1 MRKYLLSTSAI
12 AGVSLMSSLA
22 LADVSIG
29 GYVEFQYNSTDSDIT
44 ANDGTATGSD
54 AEVSITFTNKTDSG
68 LDITYNSQ
76 IDTDSAGGSIDQ
88 HSLTIAGGFGTL
100 VMGIA
105 DGAEDKYAVNPG
117 AVTQEESNGA
127 TLTNTASTTR
137 IGSSTG
143 AAQDGD
149 ASKISYHMPPMGG
162 LTAGISTRTTQA
174 GGADMTSMGANY
186 ALEAAGAAVTLGY
199 SAATTE
205 GAAKDT
211 DSSSMGMTV
220 VTNGFTIM
228 VAQSSFEATGE
239 DYTTDSM
246 GIGYT
251 LANGVALGAFTVK
264 SQDDIDVS
272 EEYSATHYEMAY
284 TIASGLTAVLTVSDF
299 DYENG
304 TSADAA
310 TVDENGTITSF
321 NIKASF

>member
-22 LADVSIG
+22 LADVSLG
-29 GYVEFQYNSTDSDIT
+29 GYVEFQYNSTDSDIA

-54 AEVSITFTNKTDSG
+54 AEVSFTFTNKTDTG

-76 IDTDSAGGSIDQ
+76 LDTDGGTIDQ
-88 HSLTIAGGFGTL
+88 HSLTIAGGFGKL

-105 DGAEDKYAVNPG
+105 DGAEDAYAMNPG
-117 AVTQEESNGA
+117 AVTQEESNA
-127 TLTNTASTTR
+127 TTLTNTASTTR

-149 ASKISYHMPPMGG
+149 SSKVSYHMPAMGG
-162 LTAGISTRTTQA
+162 LTAGISTATTLA
-174 GGADMTSMGANY
+174 GGADMTSMGAKY
-186 ALEAAGAAVTLGY
+186 AMEAAGAAVTLGY
-199 SAATTE
+199 SSATKE
-205 GAAKDT
+205 GASKDT
-211 DSSSMGMTV
+211 DSSSLGMSV

-228 VAQSSFEATGE
+228 IAQSSFEATGE
-239 DYTTDSM
+239 DYTTDSV

-272 EEYSATHYEMAY
+272 EEYTATHYEMAY

-299 DYENG
+299 EYENG
-304 TSADAA
+304 TSSDSG

>member
-22 LADVSIG
+22 LADVSVG

-54 AEVSITFTNKTDSG
+54 AEVSFTFTNKTDSG

-76 IDTDSAGGSIDQ
+76 LDTDGGTIDQ
-88 HSLTIAGGFGTL
+88 HSLTIAGGFGKL

-105 DGAEDKYAVNPG
+105 DGAEDAYAMESLSLV
-117 AVTQEESNGA
+117 QEESNA
-127 TLTNTASTTR
+127 STLTNTASTTR
-137 IGSSTG
+137 IGTSTG

-149 ASKISYHMPPMGG
+149 ASKVSYHMPAMGG
-162 LTAGISTRTTQA
+162 LTAGISSATTLA

-186 ALEAAGAAVTLGY
+186 AISAAGAEVTLGY

-205 GAAKDT
+205 GASKDT
-211 DSSSMGMTV
+211 DSSSLGLKV
-220 VTNGFTIM
+220 VTNGITFMI
-228 VAQSSFEATGE
+228 AQASFEATGE
-239 DYTTDSM
+239 DYTTDSF
-246 GIGYT
+246 GIAYSPST
-251 LANGVALGAFTVK
+251 NLSLAAATVK

-272 EEYSATHYEMAY
+272 EEYSATHYEAAY

-304 TSADAA
+304 TSADAS